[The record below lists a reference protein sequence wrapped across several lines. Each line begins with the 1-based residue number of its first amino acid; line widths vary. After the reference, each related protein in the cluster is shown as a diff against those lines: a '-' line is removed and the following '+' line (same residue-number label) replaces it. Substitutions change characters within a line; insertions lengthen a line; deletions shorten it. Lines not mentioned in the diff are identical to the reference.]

1 MSTALEYNENFLR
14 QAESRL
20 KNGQVFRTLATT
32 FDNGNKTTKRVDALL
47 FYKDGDYV
55 LLQNGEETRRVNS
68 LFSVVCPLDEE
79 MMYVVQDWG
88 VSGETHKETLLTENC
103 EDDIKYE
110 GVDNTL
116 IGSFRS
122 KENRADTL
130 SLLKK
135 HCAPSQSLVLVKNLH
150 CDFESNEYAGET
162 EWESNDFA
170 EMSEYIAETAV
181 SLKEA
186 EAE

>member
-1 MSTALEYNENFLR
+1 MSTALEYNEKHLR
-14 QAESRL
+14 QAETRL
-20 KNGQVFRTLATT
+20 RNGQVFRTLATM
-32 FDNGNKTTKRVDALL
+32 FDKENKKTKRVDTLL
-47 FYKDGDYV
+47 FYDDGDYV
-55 LLQNGEETRRVNS
+55 LLQNGEEARRVNS
-68 LFSVVCPLDEE
+68 LLSVVCPLDEE
-79 MMYVVQDWG
+79 LMYVVQDWG

-103 EDDIKYE
+103 VDVKYK

-135 HCAPSQSLVLVKNLH
+135 HCAPSQSFVLVKNLH
-150 CDFESNEYAGET
+150 RDFESNEYAGET
-162 EWESNDFA
+162 EWESSDFS
-170 EMSEYIAETAV
+170 EMSEYLTEIAV